1 MEVTIIYNNQYKAS
15 RQYLLNSKYRKKI
28 VKTATK
34 FWRAQ
39 LISGILLHK
48 KVRAVILQASRLV
61 ITEIGIH

>member
-28 VKTATK
+28 VKTVTK

-39 LISGILLHK
+39 LISGMLRRK
-48 KVRAVILQASRLV
+48 KARAIILQTNRLV
-61 ITEIGIH
+61 IIEVGIH